1 MPAIQKT
8 KTGTIANDK
17 MGDEIALYS
26 AIQPRSS
33 GFLEVSPLHKI
44 YYEECGIRDGIPVI
58 FIHGGP
64 GGGIG
69 ERDRRYFD
77 PDAYRIVLF
86 DQRGAGKST
95 PAFSLEENDTWS
107 LVADIEKLREHLGI
121 EKWVVFGGSWGA
133 TLALVYAE
141 THINRVLAMILRGI
155 CTLRKEELAWFYQ
168 EGASYL
174 FPDYWED
181 YIAPIPEEERG
192 DFISAYYKRLN
203 GDNEEEQ
210 LRCARAWSKW
220 EMALS
225 QLRINHENLNK
236 CADDFFSLALA
247 QPNHVLDNANI
258 IHESGISVTIVH
270 GRYDVCCPA
279 KTAWELY
286 KKLPNA
292 EFYLIEDAGHSAKE
306 EGITKKLVE
315 ACDKY
320 KTLVKV

>member
-1 MPAIQKT
+1 
-8 KTGTIANDK
+8 

-58 FIHGGP
+58 YIHGGP

-77 PDAYRIVLF
+77 PEAYRIVLF

-95 PAFSLEENDTWS
+95 PAFSLEENDTWN

-121 EKWVVFGGSWGA
+121 EKWVVFGGSWGS

-141 THINRVLAMILRGI
+141 THINRKVLPFFSRL
-155 CTLRKEELAWFYQ
+155 
-168 EGASYL
+168 
-174 FPDYWED
+174 WED

-192 DFISAYYKRLN
+192 DFISAYYKRLT
-203 GDNEEEQ
+203 GDNEEER

-220 EMALS
+220 EMATS
-225 QLRINHENLNK
+225 QLRINPENLNK
-236 CADDFFSLALA
+236 CADDVFSLAFA
-247 QPNHVLDNANI
+247 RIECHYFINNGFFKSPNHVLDNANI
-258 IHESGISVTIVH
+258 IHESGIPVTNCP
-270 GRYDVCCPA
+270 RSYDVVCPA
-279 KTAWELY
+279 KTAWELH

-306 EGITKKLVE
+306 EGITKSWWRHVINTRL
-315 ACDKY
+315 
-320 KTLVKV
+320 